1 MHSDTGS
8 QAEHHGTRFV
18 LRLVPRGQIVNR
30 PIPFEF
36 VIGEHIFVSAIEQ
49 VNVFVALDLEQP
61 GTFLVD
67 VVVSDSIGRSNKQN
81 GFEPFNV
88 LNDFF
93 ARKSNDVADAGL
105 KDLSIAGFPLDVFQD
120 NPGMS
125 VFDLFYQLSGV
136 ISCRVTQVQFAI
148 CVNRSLI
155 EMKVALGAVWIGP
168 RCHALRELDKRRKL
182 KKGTACQ
189 RVMDFVRQFIE
200 IPCEKFAIAIDKAL

>member
-1 MHSDTGS
+1 
-8 QAEHHGTRFV
+8 
-18 LRLVPRGQIVNR
+18 
-30 PIPFEF
+30 
-36 VIGEHIFVSAIEQ
+36 

-81 GFEPFNV
+81 GFEPFDV

-125 VFDLFYQLSGV
+125 IFDLFYQLSSV
-136 ISCRVTQVQFAI
+136 ISRRITQVQLAI

-168 RCHALRELDKRRKL
+168 HCHPLRELDKRRKL
-182 KKGTACQ
+182 KKGIACQ
-189 RVMDFVRQFIE
+189 RVMDFMRQFVE
-200 IPCEKFAIAIDKAL
+200 IPSEKFAIAIDKALRYGRHGNPLLSGELQ